1 MMARKQPP
9 PRQIIFTL
17 LAWVIGLAMFFPIFW
32 TAVAAFK
39 SETDAYSLPQNWL
52 ATPWTL
58 ENFSIVQE
66 RSNYLL
72 YVRNTIVI
80 ALFSSLFGLLLGIP
94 AAWSMAFSPIT
105 KPAVNWSVGK
115 WLALIFG
122 PMAIMAITLYA
133 FNWDLT
139 GRAILGFVALAA
151 FVIPL
156 GFWVWTRG
164 TTGTL
169 LWMLSTKMMP
179 PAGALIPIY
188 LLFNRNGLIF
198 KDWGW
203 IDLSDYNP
211 MDSFWGMVP
220 IMTLVNLP
228 IVIWMLYTYF
238 KEIPVEILEASRM
251 DGASLWSELTRILMP
266 MAVPGIVSTSLLNLI
281 LTWNEAFWSLNLTNK
296 YASPLSF
303 FISEY
308 SSPEGQFWAKLS
320 AASIM
325 AITPILIIG
334 WFSQRQLVRGL
345 TFGAVK

>member
-1 MMARKQPP
+1 MARKTST
-9 PRQIIFTL
+9 RRKIGFSIIAWIFAL
-17 LAWVIGLAMFFPIFW
+17 LMFFPIFW

-39 SETDAYSLPQNWL
+39 TESDAYTLPQNWL
-52 ATPWTL
+52 STPWTL
-58 ENFSIVQE
+58 ENFGIVQE

-72 YVRNTIVI
+72 YIRNTLVI
-80 ALFSSLFGLLLGIP
+80 SVLSSVLGLVLAVP
-94 AAWSMAFSPIT
+94 AAWSMAFSPT
-105 KPAVNWSVGK
+105 SKPSVDWSGK
-115 WLALIFG
+115 TWLALIFG
-122 PMAIMAITLYA
+122 PTAIVAIILYA
-133 FNWDLT
+133 INWDLT
-139 GRAILGFVALAA
+139 GHAALGFTLLVV
-151 FVIPL
+151 FVVPI
-156 GFWVWTRG
+156 GAWVWTRG
-164 TTGTL
+164 TTDTL

-188 LLFNRNGLIF
+188 LIFNRNGLIF

-203 IDLSDYNP
+203 IDLTDYNLV
-211 MDSFWGMVP
+211 DSFWGMVP
-220 IMTLVNLP
+220 LMTLMNLP
-228 IVIWMLYTYF
+228 IVVWMLYTYF

-251 DGASLWSELTRILMP
+251 DGASVWSELTKVLMP

-296 YASPLSF
+296 YAAPLSF

-325 AITPILIIG
+325 AITPILIVG